1 MASKSNTSKAPARDS
16 YAVQLERVRSWA
28 AGLWNRPEEDTEALR
43 AVLRELD
50 KLREENSAL
59 GSDLN
64 RALEGR

>member
-1 MASKSNTSKAPARDS
+1 MARDP
-16 YAVQLERVRSWA
+16 YEVQLERVRDWA
-28 AGLWNRPEEDTEALR
+28 AGFWNRSEEDTEALR
-43 AVLRELD
+43 AVIRELD